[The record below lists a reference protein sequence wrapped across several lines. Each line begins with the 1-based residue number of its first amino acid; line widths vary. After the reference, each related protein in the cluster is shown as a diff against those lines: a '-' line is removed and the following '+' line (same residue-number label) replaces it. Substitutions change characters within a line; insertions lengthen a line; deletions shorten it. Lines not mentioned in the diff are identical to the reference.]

1 LHGGDFSRFFAG
13 MTAQEP
19 NRLIWRIEKMVIIL
33 MGVSGVGKTTVGQAL
48 AQKLRWR
55 FAEGDDFHSA
65 ANIAKMHAGIPLT
78 DEDRA
83 PWLQSL
89 RKAITEWLAAG
100 ENVVLACSALKA
112 SYRDLLQVSPEVKFV
127 YLRASFELIAERLA
141 VRKGH
146 YMNPHLLCSQ
156 FDTLEEPK
164 GTLTVDADSSP
175 AHLVDEIRAA
185 LGV

>member
-1 LHGGDFSRFFAG
+1 
-13 MTAQEP
+13 M
-19 NRLIWRIEKMVIIL
+19 IIIL
-33 MGVSGVGKTTVGQAL
+33 MGVSGVGKTTIGRAL
-48 AQKLRWR
+48 AEELHWR

-65 ANIAKMHAGIPLT
+65 ANIAKMHAGTPLT

-89 RKAITEWLAAG
+89 RDAITGWLASG

-112 SYRDLLQVSPEVKFV
+112 SYRETLRVSSEVKFV
-127 YLRASFELIAERLA
+127 YLHASFELIAQRLA
-141 VRKGH
+141 LRKGH
-146 YMNPHLLCSQ
+146 YMNADLLRSQ

-164 GTLTVDADSSP
+164 DVPTIDASLP
-175 AHLVDEIRAA
+175 VKQIVNEIRAA

>member
-1 LHGGDFSRFFAG
+1 
-13 MTAQEP
+13 M
-19 NRLIWRIEKMVIIL
+19 IIIL
-33 MGVSGVGKTTVGQAL
+33 MGVSGVGKTTIGKEL
-48 AQKLRWR
+48 AQELHWR

-89 RKAITEWLAAG
+89 RSAITGWLAAG

-112 SYRDLLQVSPEVKFV
+112 SYRETLRVGPEVKFV
-127 YLRASFELIAERLA
+127 YLRGNYELIAQRLA
-141 VRKGH
+141 SRHGH
-146 YMNPHLLCSQ
+146 YMNPHLLRSQ

-164 GTLTVDADSSP
+164 DTVTIDVGP
-175 AHLVDEIRAA
+175 AVAQIVKEIRAA

>member
-1 LHGGDFSRFFAG
+1 
-13 MTAQEP
+13 M
-19 NRLIWRIEKMVIIL
+19 IIIL
-33 MGVSGVGKTTVGQAL
+33 MGVSGAGKTTIGKVL
-48 AQKLRWR
+48 AHELDWR

-89 RKAITEWLAAG
+89 RSAITGWLAAG

-112 SYRDLLQVSPEVKFV
+112 SYRETLRVGPEVKFV
-127 YLRASFELIAERLA
+127 YLRGSYELIAQRLA
-141 VRKGH
+141 SRHGH
-146 YMNPHLLCSQ
+146 YMNPHLQRSQ
-156 FDTLEEPK
+156 FETLEEPK
-164 GTLTVDADSSP
+164 DTVTIDVGPPVAQI
-175 AHLVDEIRAA
+175 VKEIRAA

>member
-1 LHGGDFSRFFAG
+1 MGGRSPRTCG
-13 MTAQEP
+13 
-19 NRLIWRIEKMVIIL
+19 
-33 MGVSGVGKTTVGQAL
+33 
-48 AQKLRWR
+48 WR

-89 RKAITEWLAAG
+89 RNAITEWLATA

-112 SYRDLLQVSPEVKFV
+112 SYRTVLLVGSEVKFV
-127 YLRASFELIAERLA
+127 YLRGSFELIARRLA
-141 VRKGH
+141 LRKGH
-146 YMNPHLLCSQ
+146 YMNPDLLRSQ

-164 GTLTVDADSSP
+164 DTLTVDAGLP
-175 AHLVDEIRAA
+175 VAQVVKEIRTA

>member
-1 LHGGDFSRFFAG
+1 
-13 MTAQEP
+13 
-19 NRLIWRIEKMVIIL
+19 
-33 MGVSGVGKTTVGQAL
+33 MGVSGAGKTTIGRAL
-48 AQKLRWR
+48 ADELHWR

-89 RKAITEWLAAG
+89 RNAIAGWLAAG

-112 SYRDLLQVSPEVKFV
+112 SYRADSAGQRGSQVRVLARQ
-127 YLRASFELIAERLA
+127 LRIDCRSAWPCAA
-141 VRKGH
+141 DT
-146 YMNPHLLCSQ
+146 YMNPDLLRSQ

-164 GTLTVDADSSP
+164 DTLTIDAESAGRDRLSK
-175 AHLVDEIRAA
+175 EIRAG

>member
-1 LHGGDFSRFFAG
+1 MIL
-13 MTAQEP
+13 
-19 NRLIWRIEKMVIIL
+19 IL
-33 MGVSGVGKTTVGQAL
+33 MGVSGAGKTTIGRVL
-48 AQKLRWR
+48 AQELHWQ

-89 RKAITEWLAAG
+89 RQAITEWLASR

-112 SYRDLLQVSPEVKFV
+112 SYREILQVSPEVKFV
-127 YLRASFELIAERLA
+127 YLRGSFELIAQRLA
-141 VRKGH
+141 SRHGH
-146 YMNPHLLCSQ
+146 YMNPHLLRSQ

-164 GTLTVDADSSP
+164 DTVTIDVGP
-175 AHLVDEIRAA
+175 PVPQIVREIRAA
-185 LGV
+185 FAV

>member
-1 LHGGDFSRFFAG
+1 
-13 MTAQEP
+13 M
-19 NRLIWRIEKMVIIL
+19 NLIWRIKKMVIIL

-89 RKAITEWLAAG
+89 RNAINAWLACG

-112 SYRDLLQVSPEVKFV
+112 SYRALLQVGPDVRFV
-127 YLRASFELIAERLA
+127 YLHAGFELIAKRLA
-141 VRKGH
+141 ARKGH
-146 YMNPHLLCSQ
+146 YMNPDLLRSQ

-164 GTLTVDADSSP
+164 DILTVDASLSP
-175 AHLVDEIRAA
+175 AHLLDKIRAA
-185 LGV
+185 LAV

>member
-1 LHGGDFSRFFAG
+1 
-13 MTAQEP
+13 M
-19 NRLIWRIEKMVIIL
+19 IIIV
-33 MGVSGVGKTTVGQAL
+33 MGVSGVGKTTIGRAL
-48 AQKLRWR
+48 AQDLGWR

-89 RKAITEWLAAG
+89 RYAITEWLADSQ
-100 ENVVLACSALKA
+100 NVVLACSALKA
-112 SYRDLLQVSPEVKFV
+112 SYRTVLLVSPKVKFV
-127 YLRASFELIAERLA
+127 YLRGSFELIARRLA
-141 VRKGH
+141 LRKGH
-146 YMNPHLLCSQ
+146 YMNPDLLRSQ

-164 GTLTVDADSSP
+164 GTLTIDAGQGVDQ
-175 AHLVDEIRAA
+175 VVKEIRTA